1 MVCRFMNEI
10 KHIKK
15 YIFTAFAAAVIS
27 ASPFQPFLITPA
39 RAEGPAEYMFIL
51 KNGSSVTAAVDEK
64 SLLDNEIKVLKIKTA
79 YGELEVPRE
88 EIVKYYKSSETVKT
102 AQPEPQAKPE
112 MPAEKSDEVKVSD
125 IKKDEIKEVK
135 KTAAK
140 EPDPLDM
147 PSEPE
152 KPLDTAE
159 VQESVMKMEDG
170 EETKKTAGAKTSKG
184 EADGLLNLDDD
195 KLLDMLGESN
205 VKPPEPVIQTDS
217 KKVEEIEDVRDKY
230 QAKKSGAKKLIPD
243 NLNSIESDI
252 KDIAGSSTEED
263 WLIAKFTK
271 EIQIE
276 KAGTVPVEVI
286 EVGGGKEK
294 KEDGGTKE
302 VNAKKKTSGTGEV
315 ALGTNEV
322 ILSETIEA
330 EVIGGGK
337 LSEKIVKELKK
348 HKSLPPK
355 SISEKRHLNSEIEK
369 HFGPA
374 ETKPAPATEEVKAG
388 EKKDKKK

>member
-1 MVCRFMNEI
+1 MTMNKI
-10 KHIKK
+10 KHIKG
-15 YIFTAFAAAVIS
+15 YIFTAVAAALIS
-27 ASPFQPFLITPA
+27 ASPFQPFLTKTA
-39 RAEGPAEYMFIL
+39 LAENQAEYMFIL

-64 SLLDNEIKVLKIKTA
+64 SLLDDEIKVLKIKTA

-112 MPAEKSDEVKVSD
+112 TPAEKTDEVKISET
-125 IKKDEIKEVK
+125 KKEEIKEVK
-135 KTAAK
+135 KAEAK

-147 PSEPE
+147 SSGPE
-152 KPLDTAE
+152 KALDTAE
-159 VQESVMKMEDG
+159 IQESVMKIEDG
-170 EETKKTAGAKTSKG
+170 EDGKKTPGAKASK

-195 KLLDMLGESN
+195 KLLDMLGESD

-230 QAKKSGAKKLIPD
+230 QAKKGGAKKLIPD

-252 KDIAGSSTEED
+252 KDMAESSTEED

-271 EIQIE
+271 EIQV
-276 KAGTVPVEVI
+276 KNAGTVPVEVV
-286 EVGGGKEK
+286 EVGGGAEK

-302 VNAKKKTSGTGEV
+302 VNAKKKASSTGEV

-322 ILSETIEA
+322 ILNETIEA

-355 SISEKRHLNSEIEK
+355 AISEKRHLNSEIEK
-369 HFGPA
+369 HFGSS
-374 ETKPAPATEEVKAG
+374 ETKPAPGTEEVKAG
-388 EKKDKKK
+388 EKNDKKK